1 MNMTRTTLA
10 MLLSVPLCLP
20 LLGGCNSP
28 SQSSATQPAAQPAAA
43 AGQPET
49 ALGKVVARAIGE
61 ARAKLAKENINLNGE
76 FHSGGHRNVVA
87 RVGGKDPADTRPNAE
102 LTPAGELLLDGR
114 PVPTDARQHLL
125 LVQYRQA
132 IMTVAERGMALGV
145 QGADLGGHAV
155 GEVLKGLMSGNPDQI
170 DKNINAKAR
179 SIEAQAMLLCK
190 ELRPVQELQQKL
202 AVALPQFAP
211 YATLKASDV
220 EDCGKDHGN
229 GNSSVTTS
237 DSERAEIQQD
247 VRQAVREGI
256 RSGIRD
262 SIRSAVRPGEPA
274 VARVDASPANL
285 IEAVET
291 QRIEEIRRQ
300 VKAGVDV
307 NARVRGDG
315 TPLIRAAAASDLAI
329 VDELI
334 RLGADVNKPS
344 RGDGNPLIA
353 AAKGGRLD
361 IVKRLVAAGAAIDA
375 EVPGDETALINAARG
390 GHLDVVTYLVE
401 RGANVNL
408 GVFADYGR
416 WRSPLN
422 QATDAGVRKYLQG
435 KGARAGR
442 DA

>member
-1 MNMTRTTLA
+1 

-49 ALGKVVARAIGE
+49 ALGKVVARATGE
-61 ARAKLAKENINLNGE
+61 ARAKLARGNINLNGE

-114 PVPTDARQHLL
+114 PVPTDARQHML

-170 DKNINAKAR
+170 DRNINAKAR

-229 GNSSVTTS
+229 GNGSVTTTDS
-237 DSERAEIQQD
+237 DRAEIQQD
-247 VRQAVREGI
+247 VRQAVRDETREGF
-256 RSGIRD
+256 RRGIRD

-274 VARVDASPANL
+274 VDRVEASPAHL

-315 TPLIRAAAASDLAI
+315 TPLIRAAAGSDLATI
-329 VDELI
+329 DALL
-334 RLGADVNKPS
+334 RLGADVNKSS
-344 RGDGNPLIA
+344 RGDGSPLIV

-375 EVPGDETALINAARG
+375 VVPGDETALINAARG

-401 RGANVNL
+401 RGANVNQ

>member
-1 MNMTRTTLA
+1 MNMTPITLA

-20 LLGGCNSP
+20 LLGGCNSA
-28 SQSSATQPAAQPAAA
+28 SQSSATQPAAQPASAA
-43 AGQPET
+43 AQPET
-49 ALGKVVARAIGE
+49 VLGRMVAGATGE

-76 FHSGGHRNVVA
+76 FHFGGHRNVVA
-87 RVGGKDPADTRPNAE
+87 RVGGKDPADPRPNAE
-102 LTPAGELLLDGR
+102 LTPAGELLIDGR
-114 PVPTDARQHLL
+114 PVPTDARQHMM
-125 LVQYRQA
+125 LVQHRQA
-132 IMTVAERGMALGV
+132 IMAVAESGMALGV

-155 GEVLKGLMSGNPDQI
+155 GEVFKGLMSGNPDQI
-170 DKNINAKAR
+170 DRNVNAKAR

-190 ELRPVQELQQKL
+190 ELRRLQEQQQKL

-229 GNSSVTTS
+229 GNASVTTTDADRS
-237 DSERAEIQQD
+237 EIQQE
-247 VRQAVREGI
+247 VRNAERGDAAVT
-256 RSGIRD
+256 
-262 SIRSAVRPGEPA
+262 
-274 VARVDASPANL
+274 ARLFA
-285 IEAVET
+285 AVEA
-291 QRIEEIRRQ
+291 RDIEDIRRQ

-315 TPLIRAAAASDLAI
+315 TPLIRAAAESDLVT

-375 EVPGDETALINAARG
+375 VVPGDETALINAARG
-390 GHLDVVTYLVE
+390 GHLDVVTHLVE
-401 RGANVNL
+401 RGADVNL